1 MAAEAWAG
9 VELGATAC
17 ALAAMIVLHALPT
30 GLSPVRNPVSQYGI
44 TRYHQGYRVLT
55 VALGVAGLA
64 AAAAVATAY
73 PPQRRSTIVTLLVVF
88 GLCRLAI
95 SWWPM
100 DTPGQPRSRHGTVHV
115 ALAVGAFLTV
125 TAAADKMRQTV
136 AQAAQAFGAG
146 YGAALDAAF
155 WLLVIGLVGLVVTR
169 RIDTRHRYFGAA
181 ERLIYIGAYLL
192 LIATG
197 ISLL

>member
-1 MAAEAWAG
+1 MSAEAWAG
-9 VELGATAC
+9 IELGATAC
-17 ALAAMIVLHALPT
+17 ALAAMIALHSLPT
-30 GLSPVRNPVSQYGI
+30 GLSPVRTPVSQYGI

-73 PPQRRSTIVTLLVVF
+73 PPQKRSTIVALLVVF

-100 DTPGQPRSRHGTVHV
+100 DTPGQPRSSHGTVHL

-125 TAAADKMRQTV
+125 TVAADKMQQAV
-136 AQAAQAFGAG
+136 ARPTQVFGAG
-146 YGAALDAAF
+146 YATALDAAF
-155 WLLVIGLVGLVVTR
+155 WLLVIGLVGLFITR
-169 RIDTRHRYFGAA
+169 RLDARHRYFGAA
-181 ERLIYIGAYLL
+181 ERLIYMGIYLL

-197 ISLL
+197 VSLL